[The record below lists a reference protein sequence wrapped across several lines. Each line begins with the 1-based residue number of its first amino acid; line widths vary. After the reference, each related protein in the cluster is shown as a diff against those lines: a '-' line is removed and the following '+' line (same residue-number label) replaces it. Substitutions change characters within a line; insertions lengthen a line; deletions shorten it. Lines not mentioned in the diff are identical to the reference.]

1 MSVKSLGKESLI
13 YGVGHVAARG
23 VTFLLLPIYTNL
35 FSLSD
40 YGIISL
46 VYAFLGFMNVILHY
60 GLDASLLKHYVPADI
75 EERKSILTN
84 AYASFLLTTIVFLLF
99 LVFFR
104 SDISGLLFG
113 NPLPSITLM
122 VAGILFFDVL
132 WSMHVLLLR
141 AEGKPVF
148 YTVVSFINVLLTL
161 GLNILF
167 VIYLKL
173 GISGVL
179 ISNLITSGC
188 IFFITFPIIIKRISI
203 TTLSVKQWKRMM
215 KFGLPFL
222 PAGIFSMILELSD
235 RYILRYLTNIETVG
249 IYNAG
254 YKLGMLM
261 MLVVMGFN
269 MAWQPYFLKKEKNE
283 REYVANVTTYVLSA
297 LVFLWILILIWTDA
311 LVKLQFG
318 EFTFFG
324 DQYWASTQI
333 VSIIAWAYIFHAI
346 YLHQLP
352 RVYLLER
359 SGLIAWIRGL
369 GAVSNIILN
378 ILFIPEY
385 GIVGAASATCISFIL
400 MAVFIFMLNRKL
412 FAIKYEWKKI
422 LLITTLS
429 ISIWISVHQ
438 FPLDNVGKI
447 GFTIL
452 YPLIMFSTGILRFNK
467 LKTLLNYQ

>member
-46 VYAFLGFMNVILHY
+46 VYTFLGFMNVILHY

-249 IYNAG
+249 LYNAG

-283 REYVANVTTYVLSA
+283 REYIANVTNYVLSV
-297 LVFLWILILIWTDA
+297 LGFLWILILIWTDT

-318 EFTFFG
+318 DFTFFG
-324 DQYWASTQI
+324 NQYWASTQI
-333 VSIIAWAYIFHAI
+333 VSIIALAYIFHA
-346 YLHQLP
+346 LFLLQLP
-352 RVYLLER
+352 GVYLLER
-359 SGLIAWIRGL
+359 SGLIAWIRGF

-378 ILFIPEY
+378 LLFIPEY
-385 GIVGAASATCISFIL
+385 GIVGAACATCISFIL
-400 MAVFIFMLNRKL
+400 MAVFIFMVNRKL

-422 LLITTLS
+422 LLITIS
-429 ISIWISVHQ
+429 AISIWISVHQ
-438 FPLDNVGKI
+438 FPQDNVGKI
-447 GFTIL
+447 GFTVL
-452 YPLIMFSTGILRFNK
+452 YPLIMFSMGILRFNK
-467 LKTLLNYQ
+467 LKTLLN

>member
-1 MSVKSLGKESLI
+1 MSIKKLGTQSLI
-13 YGVGHVAARG
+13 YGAGHVAARG
-23 VTFLLLPIYTNL
+23 ITFLLLPIYTNL

-46 VYAFLGFMNVILHY
+46 VYTFLGFMNVILHY

-84 AYASFLLTTIVFLLF
+84 AYASFLLTTVVFFLF

-148 YTVVSFINVLLTL
+148 YTAVSFINVFLTL

-167 VIYLKL
+167 VMYLKL

-188 IFFITFPIIIKRISI
+188 IFFITFPIIIKQISI

-215 KFGLPFL
+215 KFGFPFL

-235 RYILRYLTNIETVG
+235 RYILHYLTNLETVG
-249 IYNAG
+249 LYNAG

-324 DQYWASTQI
+324 DQYWASIQI
-333 VSIIAWAYIFHAI
+333 VSIIALAYIFHA
-346 YLHQLP
+346 LFLLQLP
-352 RVYLLER
+352 GVYLLER

-378 ILFIPEY
+378 LLFIPEY
-385 GIVGAASATCISFIL
+385 GIVGAACATCISFIL
-400 MAVFIFMLNRKL
+400 MAVFIFMGNRKL
-412 FAIKYEWKKI
+412 FVIKYEWKKI
-422 LLITTLS
+422 LLITTLAV
-429 ISIWISVHQ
+429 SIWISVHQ

-467 LKTLLNYQ
+467 LKTLLN

>member
-46 VYAFLGFMNVILHY
+46 VYTFLGFMNVILHY

-104 SDISGLLFG
+104 SNISGLLFG
-113 NPLPSITLM
+113 NPLPSIALM

-148 YTVVSFINVLLTL
+148 YTIVSFINVLLTL

-249 IYNAG
+249 LYNAG

-283 REYVANVTTYVLSA
+283 REYVANVTTYVLSV
-297 LVFLWILILIWTDA
+297 LGFLWILILIWTDT

-318 EFTFFG
+318 NSTFFG

-333 VSIIAWAYIFHAI
+333 VSIIALAYIFHAI
-346 YLHQLP
+346 YLLQLP
-352 RVYLLER
+352 GVYLLER
-359 SGLIAWIRGL
+359 SGLIAWIRGF

-378 ILFIPEY
+378 LLFIPEY
-385 GIVGAASATCISFIL
+385 GIVGAACATCISFIL
-400 MAVFIFMLNRKL
+400 MAFMIFLVNRRI
-412 FAIKYEWKKI
+412 FVIHYEWKKI
-422 LLITTLS
+422 FIIFVSILSYYFLVNNFDLSFMQKILMSLSFPMISICCGVFRIRDFNSLLI
-429 ISIWISVHQ
+429 
-438 FPLDNVGKI
+438 D
-447 GFTIL
+447 
-452 YPLIMFSTGILRFNK
+452 
-467 LKTLLNYQ
+467 

>member
-1 MSVKSLGKESLI
+1 MSIKKLGTQSLI
-13 YGVGHVAARG
+13 YGAGHVAARG

-46 VYAFLGFMNVILHY
+46 VYTFLGFMNVILHY

-84 AYASFLLTTIVFLLF
+84 AYASFLLTTIVFFLF

-141 AEGKPVF
+141 AEGKPAL

-203 TTLSVKQWKRMM
+203 TTLSVNQWKRMM
-215 KFGLPFL
+215 KFGFPFL
-222 PAGIFSMILELSD
+222 PAGIFSMIIELSD

-249 IYNAG
+249 LYNAG

-283 REYVANVTTYVLSA
+283 REYVANVTTYVLSV

-318 EFTFFG
+318 DFTFFG
-324 DQYWASTQI
+324 NQYWASTQI
-333 VSIIAWAYIFHAI
+333 VSIIALAYIFHA
-346 YLHQLP
+346 LFLLQLP
-352 RVYLLER
+352 GVYLLER

-378 ILFIPEY
+378 LLFIPEY
-385 GIVGAASATCISFIL
+385 GIVGAACATCISFIL
-400 MAVFIFMLNRKL
+400 MAVFIFMVNRKL
-412 FAIKYEWKKI
+412 FEIKYEWKKI
-422 LLITTLS
+422 LLITSLA

-467 LKTLLNYQ
+467 LKTLLN

>member
-13 YGVGHVAARG
+13 YGAGHVAARG

-46 VYAFLGFMNVILHY
+46 VYTFLGFMNVILHY

-113 NPLPSITLM
+113 NHLPSITLM

-148 YTVVSFINVLLTL
+148 YTIVSFINVLLTL

-249 IYNAG
+249 LYNAG

-283 REYVANVTTYVLSA
+283 REYIANVTTHVLSV
-297 LVFLWILILIWTDA
+297 LGFLWILILIWTDT

-318 EFTFFG
+318 NSTFFG

-333 VSIIAWAYIFHAI
+333 VSIIALAYIFHAI
-346 YLHQLP
+346 YLLQLP
-352 RVYLLER
+352 GVYLLER
-359 SGLIAWIRGL
+359 SGLIAWIRGF

-378 ILFIPEY
+378 LLFIPEY
-385 GIVGAASATCISFIL
+385 GIVGAACATCISFIF
-400 MAVFIFMLNRKL
+400 MAVFIFMVNRKL

-422 LLITTLS
+422 LLITIS
-429 ISIWISVHQ
+429 AISIWISVHQ
-438 FPLDNVGKI
+438 FPPDNVGKI

-452 YPLIMFSTGILRFNK
+452 YPLIMFSMGILRFNK
-467 LKTLLNYQ
+467 LKTLLN

>member
-46 VYAFLGFMNVILHY
+46 VYTFLGFMNVILHY

-249 IYNAG
+249 LYNAG

-269 MAWQPYFLKKEKNE
+269 MAWQPYFLKKKKNE
-283 REYVANVTTYVLSA
+283 REYVAKVTTYVLSV

-318 EFTFFG
+318 DFTFFS

-333 VSIIAWAYIFHAI
+333 VSIIALAYIFHAI
-346 YLHQLP
+346 YLLQLP
-352 RVYLLER
+352 GVYLLER
-359 SGLIAWIRGL
+359 SGFIAWIRGL

-378 ILFIPEY
+378 LLFIPEY
-385 GIVGAASATCISFIL
+385 GIVGAACATCISFIL
-400 MAVFIFMLNRKL
+400 MAVFIFMVNRKL
-412 FAIKYEWKKI
+412 FAIKYEWEKI
-422 LLITTLS
+422 LLITSLA

-447 GFTIL
+447 GFTVL
-452 YPLIMFSTGILRFNK
+452 YPLIMFSLGILRFNK
-467 LKTLLNYQ
+467 LKTLLN

>member
-1 MSVKSLGKESLI
+1 MSIKKLGTQSLI
-13 YGVGHVAARG
+13 YGAGHVAARG
-23 VTFLLLPIYTNL
+23 ITFLLLPIYTNL

-46 VYAFLGFMNVILHY
+46 VYTFLGFMNVILHY
-60 GLDASLLKHYVPADI
+60 GLDASLLKHYVPADF

-84 AYASFLLTTIVFLLF
+84 AYASFLLTTIVFFLF
-99 LVFFR
+99 LVFYR

-113 NPLPSITLM
+113 NSLPSITLM

-148 YTVVSFINVLLTL
+148 YTAVSFINVLLTL

-203 TTLSVKQWKRMM
+203 TTLSVNQWKRMM
-215 KFGLPFL
+215 KFGFPFL

-249 IYNAG
+249 LYNAG

-283 REYVANVTTYVLSA
+283 REYVANVTTYVLSV

-324 DQYWASTQI
+324 DQYWASIQI
-333 VSIIAWAYIFHAI
+333 VSIIALAYIFHA
-346 YLHQLP
+346 LFLLQLP
-352 RVYLLER
+352 GVYLLER

-378 ILFIPEY
+378 LLFIPEY
-385 GIVGAASATCISFIL
+385 GIVGAACATCISFIL
-400 MAVFIFMLNRKL
+400 MAVFIFMVNRKL

-422 LLITTLS
+422 LLITIS
-429 ISIWISVHQ
+429 AISIWISVHQ

-467 LKTLLNYQ
+467 LKTLLN

>member
-13 YGVGHVAARG
+13 YGAGHVAARG

-46 VYAFLGFMNVILHY
+46 VYTFLGFMNVILHY

-84 AYASFLLTTIVFLLF
+84 AYASFLLTTILFLLF

-132 WSMHVLLLR
+132 WSIHVLLMQ
-141 AEGKPVF
+141 AEGKPTF
-148 YTVVSFINVLLTL
+148 YTVISFVNVLFTL
-161 GLNILF
+161 GFNILF

-179 ISNLITSGC
+179 ISNLIASVC

-249 IYNAG
+249 LYNAG

-283 REYVANVTTYVLSA
+283 REYVANVTTYVLSV
-297 LVFLWILILIWTDA
+297 LGFLWILILIWTDT

-318 EFTFFG
+318 DSTFFG

-333 VSIIAWAYIFHAI
+333 VSIIALAYIFHAL
-346 YLHQLP
+346 YLLQLP
-352 RVYLLER
+352 GVYLLER

-369 GAVSNIILN
+369 GAVSNTILN
-378 ILFIPEY
+378 LLFIPEY
-385 GIVGAASATCISFIL
+385 GIVGAACATCISFIL
-400 MAVFIFMLNRKL
+400 MALILYLINLKVFSIPYNWNKIGLITFTAGFIFFIHFNFHLDFFM
-412 FAIKYEWKKI
+412 KI
-422 LLITTLS
+422 IMSFSYPIILIITGVV
-429 ISIWISVHQ
+429 SVNQ
-438 FPLDNVGKI
+438 YR
-447 GFTIL
+447 TIL
-452 YPLIMFSTGILRFNK
+452 KY
-467 LKTLLNYQ
+467 

>member
-1 MSVKSLGKESLI
+1 MSIKKLGTQSLI
-13 YGVGHVAARG
+13 YGAGHVAARG
-23 VTFLLLPIYTNL
+23 ITFLLLPIYTNL

-46 VYAFLGFMNVILHY
+46 VYTFLGFMNVILHY

-84 AYASFLLTTIVFLLF
+84 AYASFLLTTIIFFLF

-203 TTLSVKQWKRMM
+203 TTLSVNQWKRMM
-215 KFGLPFL
+215 KFGFPFL

-249 IYNAG
+249 LYNAG

-283 REYVANVTTYVLSA
+283 REYVANVTTYVLSV

-318 EFTFFG
+318 DFTFFG
-324 DQYWASTQI
+324 NQYWASTQI
-333 VSIIAWAYIFHAI
+333 VSIIALAYIFHA
-346 YLHQLP
+346 LFLLQLP
-352 RVYLLER
+352 GVYLLER

-378 ILFIPEY
+378 LLFIPEY
-385 GIVGAASATCISFIL
+385 GIVGAACATCISFIL
-400 MAVFIFMLNRKL
+400 MAVFIFMVNRKL

-422 LLITTLS
+422 LLITSLA

-467 LKTLLNYQ
+467 LKTLLN

>member
-46 VYAFLGFMNVILHY
+46 VYTFLGFMNVILHY

-84 AYASFLLTTIVFLLF
+84 AYASFLLTTIVFVLL

-104 SDISGLLFG
+104 SNISGLLFG
-113 NPLPSITLM
+113 NSFPSITIM

-203 TTLSVKQWKRMM
+203 TTLSVNQWKRMM
-215 KFGLPFL
+215 KFGFPFL

-249 IYNAG
+249 LYNAG

-283 REYVANVTTYVLSA
+283 REYVANVTTYVLSV

-324 DQYWASTQI
+324 GQYWASTQI
-333 VSIIAWAYIFHAI
+333 VSIIALAYIFHA
-346 YLHQLP
+346 LFLLQLP
-352 RVYLLER
+352 GVYLLER

-378 ILFIPEY
+378 LLFIPEY
-385 GIVGAASATCISFIL
+385 GIVGAACATCISFIL
-400 MAVFIFMLNRKL
+400 MAVFIFMVNRKL

-422 LLITTLS
+422 LLITIS
-429 ISIWISVHQ
+429 AISIWISVHQ

-467 LKTLLNYQ
+467 LKTLLN

>member
-1 MSVKSLGKESLI
+1 MSVKSLGKKSLI

-46 VYAFLGFMNVILHY
+46 VYTFLGFMNVILHY

-283 REYVANVTTYVLSA
+283 REYIANVTTYVLSV
-297 LVFLWILILIWTDA
+297 LGFLWILILIWTDT

-318 EFTFFG
+318 DSTFFG

-333 VSIIAWAYIFHAI
+333 VSIIALAYIFHAI
-346 YLHQLP
+346 YLLQLP
-352 RVYLLER
+352 GVYLLER
-359 SGLIAWIRGL
+359 SGLIAWIRGF

-378 ILFIPEY
+378 LLFIPEY
-385 GIVGAASATCISFIL
+385 GIVGAACATCISFIL
-400 MAVFIFMLNRKL
+400 MAVFIFMVNRKL

-422 LLITTLS
+422 LLITILA

-438 FPLDNVGKI
+438 FPLENVGKI

-467 LKTLLNYQ
+467 LKTLLN

>member
-1 MSVKSLGKESLI
+1 MSIKKLGPQSLI
-13 YGVGHVAARG
+13 YGAGHVAARG
-23 VTFLLLPIYTNL
+23 VTFLPLPIYTNL
-35 FSLSD
+35 FSLLD
-40 YGIISL
+40 YGILSL
-46 VYAFLGFMNVILHY
+46 VYTFLGFMNVILHY

-84 AYASFLLTTIVFLLF
+84 AYASFLLTTIAFVLLV
-99 LVFFR
+99 VFFR
-104 SDISGLLFG
+104 SNISGLLFG
-113 NPLPSITLM
+113 NSFPSITIM

-148 YTVVSFINVLLTL
+148 YTAVSFINVFLTL

-188 IFFITFPIIIKRISI
+188 IFFITLPIIIKRISI
-203 TTLSVKQWKRMM
+203 TTLSVNQWKRMM
-215 KFGLPFL
+215 KFGFPFL

-283 REYVANVTTYVLSA
+283 REYIANVTNYVLSV
-297 LVFLWILILIWTDA
+297 LGFLWILILIWTDT

-318 EFTFFG
+318 DSTFFG

-333 VSIIAWAYIFHAI
+333 VSIIALAYIFHAI
-346 YLHQLP
+346 YLLQLP
-352 RVYLLER
+352 GVYLLER

-378 ILFIPEY
+378 LLFIPEY
-385 GIVGAASATCISFIL
+385 GIVGAACATCISFIL
-400 MAVFIFMLNRKL
+400 MAFVIFMVNRRI
-412 FAIKYEWKKI
+412 FVIHYEWKNIFVIFVSTLGLYFLFINFDLSFMQKI
-422 LLITTLS
+422 LMSLS
-429 ISIWISVHQ
+429 FPVISIFCGVFRIR
-438 FPLDNVGKI
+438 D
-447 GFTIL
+447 
-452 YPLIMFSTGILRFNK
+452 FNS
-467 LKTLLNYQ
+467 LFVD

>member
-46 VYAFLGFMNVILHY
+46 VYTFLGFMNVILHY

-84 AYASFLLTTIVFLLF
+84 AYASFLLTTIVFVLL

-113 NPLPSITLM
+113 NSLPSITLM

-188 IFFITFPIIIKRISI
+188 IFFITFPIITHRISI
-203 TTLSVKQWKRMM
+203 STLSVKQWKRMM
-215 KFGLPFL
+215 KFGFPFL

-249 IYNAG
+249 LYNAG

-269 MAWQPYFLKKEKNE
+269 MAWQPFFLKKNKNE
-283 REYVANVTTYVLSA
+283 KEYIAKVSTVVLSI
-297 LVFLWILILIWTDA
+297 LGFLWVLLILWSED
-311 LVKLQFG
+311 LVKIHFG
-318 EFTFFG
+318 KFTFFG
-324 DQYWASTQI
+324 EYYWESTQI
-333 VSIIAWAYIFHAI
+333 VPLIALAYIFHAM
-346 YLHQLP
+346 YLLQLP
-352 RVYLLER
+352 GVYFLEK
-359 SGLIAWIRGL
+359 SIWIAGFRGI
-369 GAVSNIILN
+369 GAVANIVLN
-378 ILFIPEY
+378 FLLIPQF
-385 GIVGAASATCISFIL
+385 GIMGAAGATCLSFLIMTIL
-400 MAVFIFMLNRKL
+400 IYIINIKIFPIN
-412 FAIKYEWKKI
+412 FEWKKI
-422 LLITTLS
+422 AIIIFVGGLIWILNNYTQSSHPFIIKIILS
-429 ISIWISVHQ
+429 I
-438 FPLDNVGKI
+438 F
-447 GFTIL
+447 
-452 YPLIMFSTGILRFNK
+452 YPLALASMRIINMKNIFHI
-467 LKTLLNYQ
+467 

>member
-46 VYAFLGFMNVILHY
+46 VYTFLGFMNVILHY

-84 AYASFLLTTIVFLLF
+84 AYASFLLTTIVFVLL

-104 SDISGLLFG
+104 SNISGLLFG
-113 NPLPSITLM
+113 NSFPSITIM

-148 YTVVSFINVLLTL
+148 YTAVSFINVFLTL

-167 VIYLKL
+167 VMYLKL

-188 IFFITFPIIIKRISI
+188 IFFITFPIITHRISI
-203 TTLSVKQWKRMM
+203 STLSVKQWKRMM
-215 KFGLPFL
+215 KFGLPFI

-235 RYILRYLTNIETVG
+235 RYILSYLTNIETVG
-249 IYNAG
+249 LYNAG

-269 MAWQPYFLKKEKNE
+269 MAWQPYFLKKGKNE
-283 REYVANVTTYVLSA
+283 REYIAKVTTYVLSV

-324 DQYWASTQI
+324 DQYWASIQI
-333 VSIIAWAYIFHAI
+333 VYIISLAYIFHA
-346 YLHQLP
+346 LFLLQLP
-352 RVYLLER
+352 GVYLLDR

-378 ILFIPEY
+378 LLFIPEY
-385 GIVGAASATCISFIL
+385 GIVGAACATCISFIL
-400 MAVFIFMLNRKL
+400 MAVFIFMVNRKL

-422 LLITTLS
+422 LLITIS
-429 ISIWISVHQ
+429 AISIWISVHQ

-467 LKTLLNYQ
+467 LKTLLN

>member
-1 MSVKSLGKESLI
+1 MSIKKLGTQSLI
-13 YGVGHVAARG
+13 YGAGHVAARG

-46 VYAFLGFMNVILHY
+46 VYTFLGFMNVILHY

-84 AYASFLLTTIVFLLF
+84 AYASFLLTTIVFVLL

-104 SDISGLLFG
+104 SNISGLLFG
-113 NPLPSITLM
+113 NSFPSITIM

-188 IFFITFPIIIKRISI
+188 IFFITFPIIIQRISI
-203 TTLSVKQWKRMM
+203 STLSVKQWKRMI
-215 KFGLPFL
+215 KFGFPFL

-249 IYNAG
+249 LYNAG

-324 DQYWASTQI
+324 DQYWASIQI
-333 VSIIAWAYIFHAI
+333 VSIISLAYIFHA
-346 YLHQLP
+346 LFLLQLP
-352 RVYLLER
+352 GVYLLGR

-378 ILFIPEY
+378 LLFIPEY
-385 GIVGAASATCISFIL
+385 GIVGAACATCISFIL
-400 MAVFIFMLNRKL
+400 MAVFIFMVNRKL
-412 FAIKYEWKKI
+412 FEIKYEWKKI
-422 LLITTLS
+422 LLITSLA

-452 YPLIMFSTGILRFNK
+452 YPLIMFSTGILQFNK
-467 LKTLLNYQ
+467 LKTLLN

>member
-1 MSVKSLGKESLI
+1 MLVKSLGKESLI

-46 VYAFLGFMNVILHY
+46 VYTFLGFMNVILHY

-148 YTVVSFINVLLTL
+148 YTIVSFINVLLTL

-283 REYVANVTTYVLSA
+283 REYIAKVTTDVLSV
-297 LVFLWILILIWTDA
+297 LGFLWILILIWTDT

-318 EFTFFG
+318 DSTFFG

-333 VSIIAWAYIFHAI
+333 VSIIALAYIFHAI
-346 YLHQLP
+346 YLLQLP
-352 RVYLLER
+352 GVYLLER

-369 GAVSNIILN
+369 GAVSNITLN
-378 ILFIPEY
+378 FLFIPKY
-385 GIVGAASATCISFIL
+385 GIVGAAGATCISFIL
-400 MAVFIFMLNRKL
+400 MAVFIFMVNQKL
-412 FAIKYEWKKI
+412 FVIKYDWKKI
-422 LLITTLS
+422 LLITILAIS
-429 ISIWISVHQ
+429 ISTSVHQ
-438 FPLDNVGKI
+438 FSLDNVGKI
-447 GFTIL
+447 GFTVL

-467 LKTLLNYQ
+467 LKTLLN

>member
-1 MSVKSLGKESLI
+1 MSIKKLGTQSLI
-13 YGVGHVAARG
+13 YGAGHVAARG

-46 VYAFLGFMNVILHY
+46 IYTFLGFMNVILHY

-84 AYASFLLTTIVFLLF
+84 AYASFLLTTIVFFLF

-188 IFFITFPIIIKRISI
+188 IFFIRLPIIIKRISI
-203 TTLSVKQWKRMM
+203 TTLSVNQWKRMM
-215 KFGLPFL
+215 KFGFPFL

-235 RYILRYLTNIETVG
+235 RYILLYLTNIETVG
-249 IYNAG
+249 LYNAG

-283 REYVANVTTYVLSA
+283 REYIANVTTYVLSV

-318 EFTFFG
+318 DFTFFS

-333 VSIIAWAYIFHAI
+333 VSIIALAYIFHA
-346 YLHQLP
+346 LFLLQLP
-352 RVYLLER
+352 GVYLLER

-369 GAVSNIILN
+369 GAVSNVSLN
-378 ILFIPEY
+378 LLFIPEY
-385 GIVGAASATCISFIL
+385 GIVGAACATCISFIL
-400 MAVFIFMLNRKL
+400 MAVFIFMVNRKL

-422 LLITTLS
+422 FLITIS
-429 ISIWISVHQ
+429 AISIWISVHQ

-452 YPLIMFSTGILRFNK
+452 YPLIMFSMGILRFNK
-467 LKTLLNYQ
+467 LKTLLN

>member
-46 VYAFLGFMNVILHY
+46 VYTFLGFMNVILHY

-84 AYASFLLTTIVFLLF
+84 AYASFLLTTIVFFLF

-215 KFGLPFL
+215 KFGFPFL

-249 IYNAG
+249 LYNAG

-283 REYVANVTTYVLSA
+283 REYVANVTTYVLSV

-324 DQYWASTQI
+324 GQYWASTQI
-333 VSIIAWAYIFHAI
+333 VSIIALAYIFHAI
-346 YLHQLP
+346 YLLQLP
-352 RVYLLER
+352 GVYLLER

-378 ILFIPEY
+378 LLFIPEY
-385 GIVGAASATCISFIL
+385 GIVGAACATCISFIL
-400 MAVFIFMLNRKL
+400 MAVFIFMVNRKL

-422 LLITTLS
+422 LLITIS
-429 ISIWISVHQ
+429 AISIWISVHQ

-467 LKTLLNYQ
+467 LKTLLN

>member
-46 VYAFLGFMNVILHY
+46 VYTFLGFMNVILHY

-148 YTVVSFINVLLTL
+148 YTIVSFINVLLTL
-161 GLNILF
+161 VLNILF

-261 MLVVMGFN
+261 LLVVMGFN

-283 REYVANVTTYVLSA
+283 REYIANVTNYVLSV
-297 LVFLWILILIWTDA
+297 LGFLWILILIWTDT

-318 EFTFFG
+318 DSTFFG

-333 VSIIAWAYIFHAI
+333 VSIIALAYIFHAI
-346 YLHQLP
+346 YLLQLP

-378 ILFIPEY
+378 LLFIPEY
-385 GIVGAASATCISFIL
+385 GIVGAACATCISFIL
-400 MAVFIFMLNRKL
+400 MAVFIFMVNRKL

-422 LLITTLS
+422 LLITILA

-467 LKTLLNYQ
+467 LKTLLN

>member
-46 VYAFLGFMNVILHY
+46 VYTFLGFMNVILHY

-84 AYASFLLTTIVFLLF
+84 AYASFLLTTIVFFLF

-203 TTLSVKQWKRMM
+203 TTLSVNQWKRMM
-215 KFGLPFL
+215 KFGFPFL

-249 IYNAG
+249 LYNAG

-283 REYVANVTTYVLSA
+283 REYVANVTTYVLSV

-324 DQYWASTQI
+324 CQYWASTQI
-333 VSIIAWAYIFHAI
+333 VSIIALAYIFHA
-346 YLHQLP
+346 LFLLQLP
-352 RVYLLER
+352 GVYLLER

-378 ILFIPEY
+378 LLFIPEY
-385 GIVGAASATCISFIL
+385 GIVGAACATCISFIL
-400 MAVFIFMLNRKL
+400 MAVFIFMVNRKL

-422 LLITTLS
+422 FLITIS
-429 ISIWISVHQ
+429 AISIWISVHQ

-452 YPLIMFSTGILRFNK
+452 YPLIMFSVGILRFNK
-467 LKTLLNYQ
+467 LKTLLN

>member
-35 FSLSD
+35 FSLLD

-46 VYAFLGFMNVILHY
+46 VYTFLGFMNVILHY

-148 YTVVSFINVLLTL
+148 YTIVSFINVLLTL

-283 REYVANVTTYVLSA
+283 REYIANVTNYVLSV
-297 LVFLWILILIWTDA
+297 LGFLWILILIWTDT

-318 EFTFFG
+318 DFTFFG

-333 VSIIAWAYIFHAI
+333 VSIIALAYIFHAI
-346 YLHQLP
+346 YLLQLP
-352 RVYLLER
+352 GVYLLER

-378 ILFIPEY
+378 LLFIPEY
-385 GIVGAASATCISFIL
+385 GIVGAACATCISFIL
-400 MAVFIFMLNRKL
+400 MAVFIFMVNQKL
-412 FAIKYEWKKI
+412 FVIKYDWKKI
-422 LLITTLS
+422 LLITIS
-429 ISIWISVHQ
+429 AISIWISVHQ

-447 GFTIL
+447 GLTIL
-452 YPLIMFSTGILRFNK
+452 YPLIMFSTGILRLNK
-467 LKTLLNYQ
+467 LKTLLN

>member
-1 MSVKSLGKESLI
+1 MSIKKLGTQSLI
-13 YGVGHVAARG
+13 YGAGHVAARG

-46 VYAFLGFMNVILHY
+46 VYTFLGFMNVILHY

-84 AYASFLLTTIVFLLF
+84 AYASFLLTTILFFLF

-104 SDISGLLFG
+104 NDISGLLFG
-113 NPLPSITLM
+113 SPFPSITLM

-148 YTVVSFINVLLTL
+148 YTAVSFINVFLTL

-261 MLVVMGFN
+261 LLVVMGFN

-283 REYVANVTTYVLSA
+283 REYIANVTTYVLSG
-297 LVFLWILILIWTDA
+297 LGFLWILILIWTDT

-318 EFTFFG
+318 DSTFFG

-333 VSIIAWAYIFHAI
+333 VSIIALAYIFHA
-346 YLHQLP
+346 LFLLQLP
-352 RVYLLER
+352 GVYLLER

-378 ILFIPEY
+378 LLFIPEY
-385 GIVGAASATCISFIL
+385 GIVGAACATCISFIL
-400 MAVFIFMLNRKL
+400 MAVFIFMVNRKL
-412 FAIKYEWKKI
+412 FEIKYEWKKI
-422 LLITTLS
+422 LLITSLA

-452 YPLIMFSTGILRFNK
+452 YPLIMFSTGILRFNN
-467 LKTLLNYQ
+467 LKTLLN

>member
-46 VYAFLGFMNVILHY
+46 VYTFLGFMNVILHY

-84 AYASFLLTTIVFLLF
+84 AYASFLLTTIVFFLF

-113 NPLPSITLM
+113 NSLPSITLM

-215 KFGLPFL
+215 KFGFPFL

-249 IYNAG
+249 LYNAG

-283 REYVANVTTYVLSA
+283 REYIANVTTYVLSV
-297 LVFLWILILIWTDA
+297 LGFLWILILIWTDT

-318 EFTFFG
+318 DSTFFG

-333 VSIIAWAYIFHAI
+333 VSIIALAYIFHAI
-346 YLHQLP
+346 YLLQLP
-352 RVYLLER
+352 GVYLLER

-378 ILFIPEY
+378 LLFIPEY
-385 GIVGAASATCISFIL
+385 GIVGAACATCISFIL
-400 MAVFIFMLNRKL
+400 MAVFIFMVNRKL
-412 FAIKYEWKKI
+412 FAIKYEWEKI
-422 LLITTLS
+422 LLITIS
-429 ISIWISVHQ
+429 AISIWISVHQ

-452 YPLIMFSTGILRFNK
+452 YPLIMFSMGILRFNK
-467 LKTLLNYQ
+467 LKTLLN

>member
-1 MSVKSLGKESLI
+1 
-13 YGVGHVAARG
+13 
-23 VTFLLLPIYTNL
+23 
-35 FSLSD
+35 
-40 YGIISL
+40 
-46 VYAFLGFMNVILHY
+46 
-60 GLDASLLKHYVPADI
+60 
-75 EERKSILTN
+75 
-84 AYASFLLTTIVFLLF
+84 
-99 LVFFR
+99 
-104 SDISGLLFG
+104 
-113 NPLPSITLM
+113 M

-141 AEGKPVF
+141 AEGKPAL
-148 YTVVSFINVLLTL
+148 YTVVSFINVFLTFS
-161 GLNILF
+161 LNILF

-173 GISGVL
+173 GIFGVL

-249 IYNAG
+249 LYNAG

-283 REYVANVTTYVLSA
+283 REYVAKVTTHVLSV

-318 EFTFFG
+318 DFTFFS

-333 VSIIAWAYIFHAI
+333 VSIIALAYIFHA
-346 YLHQLP
+346 LFLLQLP
-352 RVYLLER
+352 GVYLLER

-378 ILFIPEY
+378 LLFIPEY
-385 GIVGAASATCISFIL
+385 GIVGAACATCISFIL
-400 MAVFIFMLNRKL
+400 MAFILYLINLKVFSISYNWNKIGLITFTAGFIFFIHFNFHLDFFM
-412 FAIKYEWKKI
+412 KI
-422 LLITTLS
+422 ILSFSYPIILIITD
-429 ISIWISVHQ
+429 VVRVNQ
-438 FPLDNVGKI
+438 FQTV
-447 GFTIL
+447 
-452 YPLIMFSTGILRFNK
+452 
-467 LKTLLNYQ
+467 LKN

>member
-46 VYAFLGFMNVILHY
+46 VYTFLGFMNVILHY

-84 AYASFLLTTIVFLLF
+84 AYASFLLTTIIFLLF

-148 YTVVSFINVLLTL
+148 YTIVSFINVLLTL

-179 ISNLITSGC
+179 ISNLITSGG

-283 REYVANVTTYVLSA
+283 REYIANVTNYVLSV
-297 LVFLWILILIWTDA
+297 LGFLWILILIWTDT

-318 EFTFFG
+318 DFTFFG

-333 VSIIAWAYIFHAI
+333 VSIIALAYIFHAI
-346 YLHQLP
+346 YLLQLP
-352 RVYLLER
+352 GVYLLER

-378 ILFIPEY
+378 LLFIPEY
-385 GIVGAASATCISFIL
+385 GIVGAACATCISFIL
-400 MAVFIFMLNRKL
+400 MAFVIFMVNRRI
-412 FAIKYEWKKI
+412 FVIHYEWKNIFVIFMSTLGFYFLFINFDLSFMQKI
-422 LLITTLS
+422 LMSLS
-429 ISIWISVHQ
+429 FPMISICCGVFRIR
-438 FPLDNVGKI
+438 D
-447 GFTIL
+447 
-452 YPLIMFSTGILRFNK
+452 FNS
-467 LKTLLNYQ
+467 LFVD

>member
-46 VYAFLGFMNVILHY
+46 VYTFLGFMNVILHY

-84 AYASFLLTTIVFLLF
+84 AYASFLLTTIVFVLL

-104 SDISGLLFG
+104 SNISGLLFG
-113 NPLPSITLM
+113 NSFPSITIM

-148 YTVVSFINVLLTL
+148 YTAVSFINVFLTL

-167 VIYLKL
+167 VMYLKL

-188 IFFITFPIIIKRISI
+188 IFFITFPIITHRISI
-203 TTLSVKQWKRMM
+203 STLSVKQWKRMM

-249 IYNAG
+249 LYNAG

-283 REYVANVTTYVLSA
+283 REYVAKVTTHVLSV

-318 EFTFFG
+318 DFTFFS

-333 VSIIAWAYIFHAI
+333 VSIIALAYIFHA
-346 YLHQLP
+346 LFLLQLP
-352 RVYLLER
+352 GVYLLER

-369 GAVSNIILN
+369 GAVSNISLN
-378 ILFIPEY
+378 LLFIPEY
-385 GIVGAASATCISFIL
+385 GIVGAACATCISFIF
-400 MAVFIFMLNRKL
+400 MAVFIFMANRKL

-422 LLITTLS
+422 LLITIS
-429 ISIWISVHQ
+429 AISIWISVHQ

-467 LKTLLNYQ
+467 LKTLLN

>member
-1 MSVKSLGKESLI
+1 MSVKYLGKESLI

-46 VYAFLGFMNVILHY
+46 VYTFLGFMNVILHY

-84 AYASFLLTTIVFLLF
+84 AYASFLLTTIIFFLL

-104 SDISGLLFG
+104 SDVSGLLFG
-113 NPLPSITLM
+113 NSLPSITLM

-188 IFFITFPIIIKRISI
+188 IFFITLPIIIKRISI
-203 TTLSVKQWKRMM
+203 TTLSVNQWKRMM
-215 KFGLPFL
+215 KFGFPFL

-235 RYILRYLTNIETVG
+235 RYILLYLTNIETVG
-249 IYNAG
+249 LYSAG

-283 REYVANVTTYVLSA
+283 REYVANVTTYVLSV

-324 DQYWASTQI
+324 GQYWASTQI
-333 VSIIAWAYIFHAI
+333 VSMIALAYIFHA
-346 YLHQLP
+346 LFLLQLP
-352 RVYLLER
+352 GVYLLER

-378 ILFIPEY
+378 LLFIPEY
-385 GIVGAASATCISFIL
+385 GIVGAACATCISFIL
-400 MAVFIFMLNRKL
+400 MAVFIFMVNRKL
-412 FAIKYEWKKI
+412 FAIKYEWGKI
-422 LLITTLS
+422 LLITILA

-467 LKTLLNYQ
+467 LKTLLN

>member
-1 MSVKSLGKESLI
+1 MSIKKLGTQSLI
-13 YGVGHVAARG
+13 YGAGHVAARG
-23 VTFLLLPIYTNL
+23 VTFLLLPIYTNI
-35 FSLSD
+35 FSLVD

-46 VYAFLGFMNVILHY
+46 VYTFLGFMNVILHY

-84 AYASFLLTTIVFLLF
+84 AYASFLLTTIVFFLF

-113 NPLPSITLM
+113 SPFPSITLM

-141 AEGKPVF
+141 AEGKPIF
-148 YTVVSFINVLLTL
+148 YTVVSFMNVILTL

-167 VIYLKL
+167 VIYFKL

-188 IFFITFPIIIKRISI
+188 IFFITLPIIIKRISI

-249 IYNAG
+249 LYNAG

-269 MAWQPYFLKKEKNE
+269 MAWQPYFLKKKKHE
-283 REYVANVTTYVLSA
+283 REYVANVTTYVLSV
-297 LVFLWILILIWTDA
+297 LGFLWILILIWTET
-311 LVKLQFG
+311 LVKLKFG
-318 EFTFFG
+318 SFTFFG
-324 DQYWASTQI
+324 EQYWASAQI
-333 VSIIAWAYIFHAI
+333 VSIIALAYIFHAL
-346 YLHQLP
+346 YLLQLP
-352 RVYLLER
+352 GVYLLEK
-359 SGLIAWIRGL
+359 SGWIAWIRGL
-369 GAVSNIILN
+369 GAVSNFILN
-378 ILFIPEY
+378 FLFIPKY
-385 GIVGAASATCISFIL
+385 GIVGAAGATCLSFIL
-400 MAVFIFMLNRKL
+400 MAVVLYLVNLKIFSIPYYWN
-412 FAIKYEWKKI
+412 KI
-422 LLITTLS
+422 GLITITAGVIFFIEFNFHLEFFMKIIMS
-429 ISIWISVHQ
+429 FSYPVILIVTDVVRLNQ
-438 FPLDNVGKI
+438 FR
-447 GFTIL
+447 TIL
-452 YPLIMFSTGILRFNK
+452 
-467 LKTLLNYQ
+467 KT

>member
-13 YGVGHVAARG
+13 YGVSHVAARG

-46 VYAFLGFMNVILHY
+46 VYTFLGFMNVILHY

-167 VIYLKL
+167 VMYLKL

-215 KFGLPFL
+215 KFGFPFL

-249 IYNAG
+249 LYNAG

-283 REYVANVTTYVLSA
+283 REYVANVTTYVLSV
-297 LVFLWILILIWTDA
+297 LGFLWILILIWTDT

-333 VSIIAWAYIFHAI
+333 VSIIALAYIFHA
-346 YLHQLP
+346 LFLLQLP
-352 RVYLLER
+352 GVYLLER

-378 ILFIPEY
+378 LLFIPEY
-385 GIVGAASATCISFIL
+385 GIVGAACATCISFIF
-400 MAVFIFMLNRKL
+400 MAVFIFMANRKL

-422 LLITTLS
+422 LLITVLA

-447 GFTIL
+447 GFTVL

-467 LKTLLNYQ
+467 LKTLLN

>member
-1 MSVKSLGKESLI
+1 MSVKYLGKESLI

-46 VYAFLGFMNVILHY
+46 VYTFLGFMNVILHY

-84 AYASFLLTTIVFLLF
+84 AYASFLLTTIIFFLL

-113 NPLPSITLM
+113 NSIPSITLM

-188 IFFITFPIIIKRISI
+188 IFFITLPIIIKRISI
-203 TTLSVKQWKRMM
+203 TTLSVNQWKRMM
-215 KFGLPFL
+215 KFGFPFL

-235 RYILRYLTNIETVG
+235 RYILLYLTNIETVG
-249 IYNAG
+249 LYSAG

-283 REYVANVTTYVLSA
+283 REYVANVTTYVLSV
-297 LVFLWILILIWTDA
+297 LFFLWILILIWTDA
-311 LVKLQFG
+311 LV
-318 EFTFFG
+318 
-324 DQYWASTQI
+324 
-333 VSIIAWAYIFHAI
+333 
-346 YLHQLP
+346 
-352 RVYLLER
+352 
-359 SGLIAWIRGL
+359 
-369 GAVSNIILN
+369 
-378 ILFIPEY
+378 
-385 GIVGAASATCISFIL
+385 
-400 MAVFIFMLNRKL
+400 
-412 FAIKYEWKKI
+412 
-422 LLITTLS
+422 
-429 ISIWISVHQ
+429 
-438 FPLDNVGKI
+438 
-447 GFTIL
+447 
-452 YPLIMFSTGILRFNK
+452 
-467 LKTLLNYQ
+467 